1 MKLLMPRTVC
11 ALAMALGLSACQPD
25 APPGDKPVEPQVSTL
40 SAAMQEPLARA
51 AAVEDELARA
61 AERQKAAVEAAA
73 H

>member
-25 APPGDKPVEPQVSTL
+25 APPVDKPVEPQVSTL
-40 SAAMQEPLARA
+40 STAMQEPLARA
-51 AAVEDELARA
+51 TAVEGALAQA

>member
-25 APPGDKPVEPQVSTL
+25 APPVDKPVEPQVSALT
-40 SAAMQEPLARA
+40 SAMQEPLARA
-51 AAVEDELARA
+51 AAVEDALAQA
-61 AERQKAAVEAAA
+61 AEAQRGAVEAAA